1 MIPSIVHLVDDA
13 TVGGVTRMLDHM
25 ISSPALARI
34 GVHRVEPVA
43 RGRLAPPLVT
53 ADIIVSHLSIC
64 WSNLPMLT
72 ALRGTY
78 PDALLIHV
86 EHSYSER
93 FVALKVGN
101 PERFAALVQAA
112 YALFDR
118 VVAVSEPQ
126 GAWLRRRGFVRPEA
140 LAVVPPCVDLS
151 ACLAVPERRPGGR
164 LRLGAIGRLDQQK
177 GFDILVDALRLVPRA
192 DVELHIHGDGQERA
206 ELERRAAGDGRIV
219 FHGFTRNVARAMAGC
234 DAILMPSRW
243 EPYGLVALEAFAAGR
258 ALICS
263 RADGLAGHAKV
274 AGIAVG
280 DNTHFGWA
288 DLIARLPGLDLDVAI
303 ARGRAHAAGAADRFA
318 AGWQALVADHQP
330 QSLLDRRAA

>member
-1 MIPSIVHLVDDA
+1 MVPSIVHLVDDA

-72 ALRGTY
+72 ALRGAH

-86 EHSYSER
+86 EHSYCER
-93 FVALKVGN
+93 FVALKVGHG
-101 PERFAALVQAA
+101 ERFAALMQAA

-118 VVAVSEPQ
+118 VVAVSEAQ
-126 GAWLRRRGFVRPEA
+126 AAWLRRRAFVRPEA
-140 LAVVPPCVDLS
+140 LVVLPPCVDLS
-151 ACLAVPERRPGGR
+151 ACLAVPERRPGPR

-177 GFDILVDALRLVPRA
+177 GFDILIDALRLVSRA
-192 DVELHIHGDGQERA
+192 DVELHVHGDGPQRA
-206 ELERRAAGDGRIV
+206 ELEQRAAGDRRIV
-219 FHGFTRNVARAMAGC
+219 FHGFTRDVAGAMAGC

-258 ALICS
+258 ALVCT
-263 RADGLAGHAKV
+263 RADGLAGHAAV

-280 DNTHFGWA
+280 DGSHFGWA
-288 DLIARLPGLDLDVAI
+288 DMIARLPTLDLDAPI

-318 AGWQALVADHQP
+318 AGWQALVADHRP
-330 QSLLDRRAA
+330 RSLLDRRMA